1 MIKPHGRKHDMHTDA
16 EPKPAPLPQP
26 DDMHT
31 DTNPKKKKARPADMH
46 TDAEPSTPDDR
57 RAGI

>member
-16 EPKPAPLPQP
+16 EPKPTPRPEP

-31 DTNPKKKKARPADMH
+31 DAEPKKKARPADMH
-46 TDAEPSTPDDR
+46 TDSESGTPDDR